1 MGQYF
6 LAYVR
11 DKNKKRGKTFISSC
25 GGLKLTEHSWV
36 GNDFMQGVCKKIHN
50 KPSYVYWVG
59 DYFDPSEDEAKSE
72 MSSDCVSVDFASL
85 WRKKNAKELQDTFDI
100 SDKYLVNHDLKVY
113 VNMCDYIDMLTCGK
127 THDKDWVQHPLSL
140 LTAISNGKG
149 GGDYDVEGLNADS
162 IGVWKGCLLEIT
174 DNIPKDYIDVTEDV
188 LFDDDI

>member
-1 MGQYF
+1 
-6 LAYVR
+6 
-11 DKNKKRGKTFISSC
+11 
-25 GGLKLTEHSWV
+25 
-36 GNDFMQGVCKKIHN
+36 
-50 KPSYVYWVG
+50 
-59 DYFDPSEDEAKSE
+59 
-72 MSSDCVSVDFASL
+72 
-85 WRKKNAKELQDTFDI
+85 
-100 SDKYLVNHDLKVY
+100 
-113 VNMCDYIDMLTCGK
+113 MCDYIDMLTCGK